1 MNSTDAMLIVLLGLP
16 VLAFWMVVKGLE
28 DDEDISTDTE

>member
-1 MNSTDAMLIVLLGLP
+1 MDFITALWIILFGLP